1 MIPPGVVHATDKRDG
16 HVSAT
21 DNKADALPSVGSG
34 QYLGIMTSKNFTDIT
49 NSHVLS
55 VPTTNIHP
63 VSGGA
68 AKPGVRKEDDM
79 SGVRLD
85 DASTKEVVTPKCSY
99 TGKGICL
106 LHGPGAKLRWK
117 PRMKKVTDKKG
128 VTRLVKLDERHYFY
142 VCNLG
147 PRVGKGTLKQTSIS
161 MVSLHQP
168 GGGGREILLIETQ
181 LYWEIGR
188 LLQWGNRVEV

>member
-1 MIPPGVVHATDKRDG
+1 M
-16 HVSAT
+16 
-21 DNKADALPSVGSG
+21 DNKAEALPSVGSG
-34 QYLGIMTSKNFTDIT
+34 QYPGIMTSKNFTDIT

-188 LLQWGNRVEV
+188 LLQWGNRV